1 MGLILF
7 PRPLSPAIP
16 RIGFNARRF
25 LFFCK
30 RRDVWEKEGISFFSL
45 DQYKGEG
52 GKARSLDGEEKKR
65 RRRRRVT
72 GGTEWMEED
81 ADK

>member
-25 LFFCK
+25 LFFASGAMYGK
-30 RRDVWEKEGISFFSL
+30 RKEFLFFSL

-52 GKARSLDGEEKKR
+52 GRQGHWMGKKR
-65 RRRRRVT
+65 K
-72 GGTEWMEED
+72 EEEEEE
-81 ADK
+81 